1 MADKAPDLRLFATI
15 PPPSGPDRCAEAVR
29 GAATRAAA
37 VGFSGTLVHSDNN
50 TVDPWVVA
58 REALSVAQE
67 FPGGPESPYRMGPFL
82 NHATYRSH
90 LVGSHEKVAGEI
102 RGHLDAGCGTSV
114 LDAACKDD
122 CAMNSAVFDRALSR

>member
-1 MADKAPDLRLFATI
+1 MVHEHFPA
-15 PPPSGPDRCAEAVR
+15 S
-29 GAATRAAA
+29 RAGHLAQ
-37 VGFSGTLVHSDNN
+37 
-50 TVDPWVVA
+50 PVA
-58 REALSVAQE
+58 RDASDSTWVARLSAAQE
-67 FPGGPESPYRMGPFL
+67 FPGGPESPYWMGPFL
-82 NHATYRSH
+82 HHATYCSH